1 MAFLN
6 FWTIDLIKAV
16 NTWVRSAFGNVFIRI
31 FKFKLTTRWAVIVGQ
46 KEGWKRN
53 LKQQTEQSEV
63 VSNIHGLRIRA
74 APRSHSTCTSTSEIN
89 QSWFHHIHYCSSEL
103 QQWDKESKDTF
114 IVVTRCKNEGTY
126 FVPLYKDLFV
136 VLHKVWDRKVV
147 IIRRES
153 LFLPTC
159 YNGKLQQWLQWL
171 LTHHSFIGFTQFPL
185 RRLTVKKGK
194 FHPVKSFFCLF
205 NFCRESVYCVPLQFG
220 ELEENYGHFSL
231 SSMNGDISVL
241 GQNCATDASNHIS
254 LYLHASR
261 NFTASP
267 NTL

>member
-1 MAFLN
+1 MFSNPSSQQDEPCLLIRKKAGSAIWSSRQSNRRWCQISTACALELHQGVTVHVLQPQRLN
-6 FWTIDLIKAV
+6 NHD
-16 NTWVRSAFGNVFIRI
+16 FII
-31 FKFKLTTRWAVIVGQ
+31 F
-46 KEGWKRN
+46 
-53 LKQQTEQSEV
+53 
-63 VSNIHGLRIRA
+63 
-74 APRSHSTCTSTSEIN
+74 
-89 QSWFHHIHYCSSEL
+89 HYCSSEL

-114 IVVTRCKNEGTY
+114 IVVIRCKSEGTY
-126 FVPLYKDLFV
+126 FFLYEDLLV

-147 IIRRES
+147 TIRRES

-159 YNGKLQQWLQWL
+159 YNGKLQQWL

-194 FHPVKSFFCLF
+194 FHRVKSFFCLF
-205 NFCRESVYCVPLQFG
+205 NFCRESVYCVPLQCG

-231 SSMNGDISVL
+231 STMNGDISVL

-261 NFTASP
+261 NFTVSP

>member
-1 MAFLN
+1 MISSYFI
-6 FWTIDLIKAV
+6 TIHQSFSSG
-16 NTWVRSAFGNVFIRI
+16 TRSQRI
-31 FKFKLTTRWAVIVGQ
+31 PSLLLPGAKT
-46 KEGWKRN
+46 KEPI
-53 LKQQTEQSEV
+53 SF
-63 VSNIHGLRIRA
+63 
-74 APRSHSTCTSTSEIN
+74 C
-89 QSWFHHIHYCSSEL
+89 
-103 QQWDKESKDTF
+103 
-114 IVVTRCKNEGTY
+114 
-126 FVPLYKDLFV
+126 LYKELFV

-205 NFCRESVYCVPLQFG
+205 NFCRESVYCVPLQCG

-231 SSMNGDISVL
+231 STMNGDISVL

-267 NTL
+267 NNL

>member
-1 MAFLN
+1 MISSYFITVHQS
-6 FWTIDLIKAV
+6 FSSGT
-16 NTWVRSAFGNVFIRI
+16 RSQRI
-31 FKFKLTTRWAVIVGQ
+31 PSLLLSGAKT
-46 KEGWKRN
+46 KEPI
-53 LKQQTEQSEV
+53 S
-63 VSNIHGLRIRA
+63 
-74 APRSHSTCTSTSEIN
+74 
-89 QSWFHHIHYCSSEL
+89 F
-103 QQWDKESKDTF
+103 F
-114 IVVTRCKNEGTY
+114 
-126 FVPLYKDLFV
+126 LYKDLFV

-147 IIRRES
+147 TIRRES

-159 YNGKLQQWLQWL
+159 YNGKLQQWL

-194 FHPVKSFFCLF
+194 FHRVKSFFCLF
-205 NFCRESVYCVPLQFG
+205 NFCRESVYCVPLQCG

-231 SSMNGDISVL
+231 STMNGDISVL

-261 NFTASP
+261 NFTVSP

>member
-1 MAFLN
+1 MISSYFITVHQS
-6 FWTIDLIKAV
+6 FSRGT
-16 NTWVRSAFGNVFIRI
+16 RSQRI
-31 FKFKLTTRWAVIVGQ
+31 PSSLLPGGAKT
-46 KEGWKRN
+46 KEPI
-53 LKQQTEQSEV
+53 S
-63 VSNIHGLRIRA
+63 
-74 APRSHSTCTSTSEIN
+74 
-89 QSWFHHIHYCSSEL
+89 F
-103 QQWDKESKDTF
+103 F
-114 IVVTRCKNEGTY
+114 
-126 FVPLYKDLFV
+126 LYKDLFV

-205 NFCRESVYCVPLQFG
+205 NFCRESVYCVPLQCG

-231 SSMNGDISVL
+231 STMNGDISVL